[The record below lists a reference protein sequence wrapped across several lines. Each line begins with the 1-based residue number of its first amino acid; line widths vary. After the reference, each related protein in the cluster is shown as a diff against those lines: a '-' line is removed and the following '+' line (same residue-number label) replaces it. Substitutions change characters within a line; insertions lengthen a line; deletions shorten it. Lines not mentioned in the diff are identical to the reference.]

1 MTPLI
6 SIIVPVYKVEK
17 YVAQCIE
24 SLINQK
30 HKNIEIIIVDDGSND
45 ESGIICDDFSKTD
58 SRIRV
63 IHKENGGVS
72 SARNVGLSEAKGD
85 YISFVDGDDFVSTDY
100 ISDMLKVALETS
112 ADIVTCNYYNVW
124 NDGKKK
130 ELLPLK
136 IPTGEYIVKTGKES
150 LSDMLYGKTCYAS
163 SCCKLYK
170 KHIFNDITFPPLR
183 MGEDSFTV
191 YQCLLKS
198 NKVAHLR
205 KPNYCYLQH
214 SESVMHSDNFYKF
227 YDYILLSDD
236 FMKIVNDKH
245 KDLFLPAANRLIEN
259 NFWVYMKMKNDRKKY
274 KTQLEHIVS
283 NIKQYRK
290 YCLFD
295 HNVCLRTRVA
305 CLLSYFGMN
314 ILDGLYKIVG

>member
-17 YVAQCIE
+17 YVSKCIE
-24 SLINQK
+24 SLIHQTY
-30 HKNIEIIIVDDGSND
+30 KNIEIILVDDGSSDN
-45 ESGIICDDFSKTD
+45 SGIICDDFSKND
-58 SRIRV
+58 SRITV

-72 SARNVGLSEAKGD
+72 SARNKGLSEAKGE
-85 YISFVDGDDFVSTDY
+85 YVCFVDGDDYVLADY
-100 ISDMLKVALETS
+100 IADMLNVAIKTS

-124 NDGKKK
+124 SDKKQK
-130 ELLPLK
+130 EQLPLK
-136 IPTGEYIVKTGKES
+136 LPMGDFIVKSGKDS

-170 KHIFNDITFPPLR
+170 KHIFDDISFPPLR

-198 NKVAHLR
+198 DKVAHLR

-214 SESVMHSDNFYKF
+214 SESVMHSDNYDKF
-227 YDYILLSDD
+227 YDYIKLSDD
-236 FMKIVNDKH
+236 FMKLVNKDH

-259 NFWVYMKMKNDRKKY
+259 NFWVYMKMKNDREKY
-274 KTQLEHIVS
+274 KNQLEHIVE

-295 HNVCLRTRVA
+295 NNVCFRTRVA
-305 CLLSYFGMN
+305 CLLSYLGMS
-314 ILDGLYKIVG
+314 ILNGLYKIFG